1 MLDDRREVIRCL
13 ITYTDWWQPA
23 TSSVMQVGGAKR
35 DQNIGDGLNPGL
47 LDSLEERV
55 ELCHRMTSLLE
66 RERQVLFFWYVKQ
79 LHIDDVADE
88 LGISRRQ
95 CFRLKKKA
103 IGALIT
109 PDKDEKAA

>member
-13 ITYTDWWQPA
+13 ITYTDWLQPA
-23 TSSVMQVGGAKR
+23 TASVLQVGRAKR

-47 LDSLEERV
+47 IDTLEERV
-55 ELCHRMTSLLE
+55 ELCHRMSSLSDRE
-66 RERQVLFFWYVKQ
+66 REVLFFWYVKQ
-79 LHIDDVADE
+79 LHVDDIADE

-103 IGALIT
+103 IEALIT
-109 PDKDEKAA
+109 PDRDEKAA